1 MTNANC
7 PQRLPARPP
16 RQQYGDSV
24 NELEIIVHSL
34 TSAVVFGQ
42 ASKSTSDVRI
52 NLSRKTLR
60 GNGVMSPPG
69 IRLITV
75 RPNTENHRRGG
86 SERIIALVENYPFQE
101 GFIMTM
107 LKKIAAVLVSLTA
120 ALLLTIGLAGTATAE
135 TTEVDPTTAPVT
147 GTLADGTGAV
157 TGTFD
162 VQNIVEQNGTL
173 QAVGTFTGTVTNAGG
188 NSTQGTQQLSI
199 PVDLA
204 ASAGSCQILD
214 LVLGPLDL
222 DLLGLQVHLDTVHL
236 NITAQSG
243 PGELVGN
250 LLCAIANLLNGGLP
264 LNTVLGQIA
273 ALLNQLLAILG

>member
-1 MTNANC
+1 
-7 PQRLPARPP
+7 
-16 RQQYGDSV
+16 
-24 NELEIIVHSL
+24 
-34 TSAVVFGQ
+34 
-42 ASKSTSDVRI
+42 
-52 NLSRKTLR
+52 
-60 GNGVMSPPG
+60 
-69 IRLITV
+69 
-75 RPNTENHRRGG
+75 
-86 SERIIALVENYPFQE
+86 
-101 GFIMTM
+101 MTM

-199 PVDLA
+199 PVVLA

>member
-1 MTNANC
+1 
-7 PQRLPARPP
+7 
-16 RQQYGDSV
+16 
-24 NELEIIVHSL
+24 
-34 TSAVVFGQ
+34 
-42 ASKSTSDVRI
+42 
-52 NLSRKTLR
+52 
-60 GNGVMSPPG
+60 
-69 IRLITV
+69 
-75 RPNTENHRRGG
+75 
-86 SERIIALVENYPFQE
+86 
-101 GFIMTM
+101 MTM

-120 ALLLTIGLAGTATAE
+120 ALLLTIGLAGTATAQ
-135 TTEVDPTTAPVT
+135 TTAAVDPTTAPVT
-147 GTLADGTGAV
+147 GTLADTTGAV

-162 VQNIVEQNGTL
+162 VQNIVEQDGTL
-173 QAVGTFTGTVTNAGG
+173 QAVGTFTGTVTDAAG
-188 NSTQGTQQLSI
+188 NSTQGTQQLAI

-204 ASAGSCQILD
+204 QSAGSCQILD

-250 LLCAIANLLNGGLP
+250 LLCAIAGLLDGGLP